1 MSHHLLF
8 LAVIW
13 LGFGGLVGTVASAGA
28 GERAVGAVAT
38 GGVFAATIASLL
50 VFLA

>member
-13 LGFGGLVGTVASAGA
+13 IGFAGLVATVASAGS

-38 GGVFAATIASLL
+38 GGVFAATIGSLL